1 MQYLRNN
8 KLLSATFLCA
18 LALIPVFMLNFDPV
32 VMHWTKD
39 FHNSNSAYALIDAVK
54 PLMGFISNGAT
65 LMVSAFLLCIIGR
78 YKNPRVYEVGRSLL
92 IGLVSTGLLVQV
104 LKHLIGRAR
113 PRLTYDL
120 VFIGPSLKSG
130 YDSFPSGHTT
140 LAFCLAYI
148 VSRYS
153 TRWGIVSYFFAV
165 AVGLYRVDS
174 LSHFPSDVMAGAI
187 VGTVAAMLI
196 SATIVRSGRTE

>member
-8 KLLSATFLCA
+8 KLLSATFFCA
-18 LALIPVFMLNFDPV
+18 LALIPVFMLNFDPS
-32 VMHWTKD
+32 VMHWTND
-39 FHNSNSAYALIDAVK
+39 LHNGNSAYALIDTVR
-54 PLMGFISNGAT
+54 PLMGFVSNGAT
-65 LMVSAFLLCIIGR
+65 LIVSAFLLCMIGR
-78 YKNPRVYEVGRSLL
+78 YKNPRVYEVGKSLL
-92 IGLVSTGLLVQV
+92 IGLVFAGILAQI

-120 VFIGPSLKSG
+120 VFIGPSMKSG

-153 TRWGIVSYFFAV
+153 RRWGIVSYFFAV

-196 SATIVRSGRTE
+196 SATIVHSRKTE